1 MNPDRN
7 FSSKGKTMTTLRKQL
22 LIGVTAF
29 GLGLGSL
36 AVASPGE
43 HMSGGRHGD
52 HRIERMKE
60 HMEKRATELRA
71 KLNLN
76 AEQQKAWD
84 VYIAAMKP
92 ARGERPAR
100 LSRDEMAK
108 LSAPERMERM
118 HRMMQQREQGM
129 AARVAATR
137 DLYAVLTP
145 EQRKVFDENFH
156 LGRGHHSKGKRD
168 KS

>member
-1 MNPDRN
+1 MTPDRN
-7 FSSKGKTMTTLRKQL
+7 LPSKGKTMVTLRKQL

-43 HMSGGRHGD
+43 HMSGGRHGE
-52 HRIERMKE
+52 HRTERMKE

-76 AEQQKAWD
+76 AEQQTAWD
-84 VYIAAMKP
+84 AYIAAMKP
-92 ARGERPAR
+92 AQGERPAPP
-100 LSRDEMAK
+100 SRDEMAK
-108 LSAPERMERM
+108 LSAPERMEQM
-118 HRMMQQREQGM
+118 HRMMQQGEQRM
-129 AARVAATR
+129 AARVAATC
-137 DLYAVLTP
+137 DFYAVLTP

-156 LGRGHHSKGKRD
+156 LGRGHHGKGKRD
-168 KS
+168 QS